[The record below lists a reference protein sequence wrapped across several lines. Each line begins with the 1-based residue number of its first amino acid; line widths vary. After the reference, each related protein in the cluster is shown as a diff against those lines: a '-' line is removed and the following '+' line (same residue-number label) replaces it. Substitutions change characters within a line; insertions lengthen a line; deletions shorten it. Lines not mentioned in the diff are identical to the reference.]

1 MRIDFRGEFVAFGE
15 IGRKK
20 KSFILKCIGDSQWS
34 LA

>member
-20 KSFILKCIGDSQWS
+20 KSFIPKCIGDSQWS